1 MIKKPTLAI
10 ITITTGLIFSSSS
23 QAFDLYAETDANTVA
38 PVTAPANKTA
48 QPVKNNQEI
57 IRAKRNEER
66 KERREVRKERMER
79 RHEERREARKERMG
93 GNNTRHNGG
102 PGNVTKKSPTNSPTP
117 EK

>member
-1 MIKKPTLAI
+1 
-10 ITITTGLIFSSSS
+10 
-23 QAFDLYAETDANTVA
+23 
-38 PVTAPANKTA
+38 
-48 QPVKNNQEI
+48 
-57 IRAKRNEER
+57 
-66 KERREVRKERMER
+66 MER